1 MHFDLEFEARTNGQF
16 RHGLQQRID
25 RMARLEQL
33 ARSEGSNTVE
43 LREALWELIHYCNL
57 NLVFLTPSFWPR
69 YPKDK
74 PLNFADFPF
83 AFQMFEIQAG
93 GYTVFRG
100 SRQISKSTSF
110 SCRQQLMARLIPG
123 FKSLYIV
130 PRNQQ
135 LKTYQYKMR
144 EIENAM
150 AGVAKANEPQ
160 LRNNLG
166 YKQFANGSTIE
177 LTYVLSSASSI
188 RG

>member
-1 MHFDLEFEARTNGQF
+1 
-16 RHGLQQRID
+16 
-25 RMARLEQL
+25 
-33 ARSEGSNTVE
+33 
-43 LREALWELIHYCNL
+43 
-57 NLVFLTPSFWPR
+57 
-69 YPKDK
+69 
-74 PLNFADFPF
+74 
-83 AFQMFEIQAG
+83 MFEIQAG
-93 GYTVFRG
+93 GYMVFRG

-110 SCRQQLMARLIPG
+110 SCRQQLMARLFPG
-123 FKSLYIV
+123 FKSLYVV

-177 LTYVLSSASSI
+177 STYVLSSASSI
-188 RG
+188 RGKSAYLKHGRPRCECRQVFLRLPAPHKGIVGPTISGIVQRC